1 MDAKRFR
8 EEYKYITYFLKEIG
22 LFLHWKEYL
31 EEETRRGKND
41 VYSPSRYRRI
51 DDVFGT
57 SAFTLFLRRRK
68 ITLISASVSLWFRA
82 FLEVYA
88 PHIKRSGDSLGGMTR
103 KMIEL
108 KEKGNLKEIVIR
120 NDKYE

>member
-51 DDVFGT
+51 DG
-57 SAFTLFLRRRK
+57 SELF
-68 ITLISASVSLWFRA
+68 
-82 FLEVYA
+82 
-88 PHIKRSGDSLGGMTR
+88 
-103 KMIEL
+103 
-108 KEKGNLKEIVIR
+108 
-120 NDKYE
+120 